1 MSKQQN
7 YQTEEFRREAVRLLE
22 SSGKSV
28 SVLARELGI
37 SEKSLYRWRKKYGS
51 QSRSEASAPSPE
63 SAELAAEVKRLQR
76 ENKVLRQEREILKKA
91 LSIFSQNQ
99 P

>member
-7 YQTEEFRREAVRLLE
+7 RHTEEFWRETVRLLE

-28 SVLARELGI
+28 PELAREMGLN
-37 SEKSLYRWRKKYGS
+37 EKSLYRWRKKYSIVGS
-51 QSRSEASAPSPE
+51 SSTTAPNTSDLE
-63 SAELAAEVKRLQR
+63 AELKRLQR
-76 ENKVLRQEREILKKA
+76 ENEVLRQERDILKKA
-91 LSIFSQNQ
+91 ISIVSRSQ